1 MCSASFNFHIKK
13 SVSQDTLCH
22 IFLHQN
28 TKYLP
33 TFLFSAIMGK
43 YSKKETK
50 HEEKNPCI
58 LIIFIS
64 LILFRLC

>member
-1 MCSASFNFHIKK
+1 MCSASFNFTSKK
-13 SVSQDTLCH
+13 SVLQETTCH
-22 IFLHQN
+22 IFSHEN

-50 HEEKNPCI
+50 HEE
-58 LIIFIS
+58 
-64 LILFRLC
+64 

>member
-1 MCSASFNFHIKK
+1 MCSASFNFTSKK
-13 SVSQDTLCH
+13 SVLQETTCH

-50 HEEKNPCI
+50 HEE
-58 LIIFIS
+58 
-64 LILFRLC
+64 